1 MQPIPETST
10 IFSNAQLLLLKAFA
24 NNLTEDEL
32 LELRQAYTL
41 ILGRRLS
48 AAADK
53 IWDEKGWTNEDMER
67 MLNTKMRSGRG

>member
-1 MQPIPETST
+1 MQSIPETST
-10 IFSNAQLLLLKAFA
+10 VFSNAQLLLLQAFA
-24 NNLTEDEL
+24 SNLTEDEL